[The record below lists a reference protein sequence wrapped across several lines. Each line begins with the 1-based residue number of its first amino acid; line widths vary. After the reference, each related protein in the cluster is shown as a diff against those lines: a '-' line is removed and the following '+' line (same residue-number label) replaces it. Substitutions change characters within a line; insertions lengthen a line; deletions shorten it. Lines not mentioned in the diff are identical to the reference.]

1 MQTLSVILIF
11 GGLAAGTYSVW
22 RLARRARGRDD
33 RADHPQLR
41 VVAIASVSVFTIG
54 VALGIADAVRDS
66 PELPTEYAS
75 PQRQTTV
82 GGKRPSPLA
91 RRLPVSPQGP
101 RGPQRKGG
109 AVGGAAAGIDPLRE
123 IDTILEGL
131 PLATVAFNVP
141 TSIALGESA
150 VIELLLSTRAP
161 TEDLKGEIS
170 EVGKR
175 IGARIRIS
183 DRMEARLTGPRF
195 KIEAIT
201 PEVQAISG
209 SELTSWRW
217 EVEPT
222 ATGRPRLHL
231 TLSAILD
238 VRGSPSTRTVRTFQ
252 RTLVVDVSLSDRVA
266 NFLQANWQ
274 WLWTAILVP
283 VAAWFVARHKRQ
295 APGGTQGG
303 GAGRA

>member
-1 MQTLSVILIF
+1 MSVILIL
-11 GGLAAGTYSVW
+11 GGLAGVTYSVW
-22 RLARRARGRDD
+22 RLGRRARGRGD

-41 VVAIASVSVFTIG
+41 VVAIASVSVFTVG
-54 VALGIADAVRDS
+54 VALGVADAVRDS
-66 PELPTEYAS
+66 PELSREYE
-75 PQRQTTV
+75 RQTTV
-82 GGKRPSPLA
+82 GGKRPSPLH
-91 RRLPVSPQGP
+91 RRLPVAPQGP
-101 RGPQRKGG
+101 RGPQREGG
-109 AVGGAAAGIDPLRE
+109 PGGGAAAGIDPLRE
-123 IDTILEGL
+123 IDAILEGL

-141 TSIALGESA
+141 TRIALGESA

-161 TEDLKGEIS
+161 TEDLKREIT
-170 EVGKR
+170 EAGKR

-209 SELTSWRW
+209 SEVTSWRW

-222 ATGRPRLHL
+222 VTGRPRLHL

-266 NFLQANWQ
+266 NFLQGNWQ

-283 VAAWFVARHKRQ
+283 VAAWLMARHKRQ
-295 APGGTQGG
+295 APGGPQGG
-303 GAGRA
+303 GGGGA